1 MRILIV
7 EDDVVQRNNLIKIV
21 ESRFKDVQVLYSD
34 SVKESLFLLKER
46 KIDLFMLD
54 IKLKDGYRACRKNQ
68 KN

>member
-46 KIDLFMLD
+46 KID
-54 IKLKDGYRACRKNQ
+54 
-68 KN
+68 